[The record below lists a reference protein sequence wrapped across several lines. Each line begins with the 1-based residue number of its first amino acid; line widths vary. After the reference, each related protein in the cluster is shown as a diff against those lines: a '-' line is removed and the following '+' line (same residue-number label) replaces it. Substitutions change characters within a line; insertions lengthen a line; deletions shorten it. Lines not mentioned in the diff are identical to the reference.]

1 MNILKKFRVILEIL
15 LCFSCFVPLSAQ
27 PSEEVSGAFRQIDE
41 AIVTKSSEK
50 VSDVL
55 QKNRSSQN
63 YSLIENY
70 TLKKARQLIITDNLE
85 LARDVVLVIIDNNIE
100 NFDAVELYSYI
111 DKAISNQQSANEAAE
126 NRKRLEQEKIAAR
139 NAKSKQ
145 RLENRGNYQKVSSAS
160 GKDVYVNEQKASF
173 SSFIWTIKL
182 GLADFSY
189 QKIDKPEFSSLKY
202 GLAFG
207 ANLFR
212 PSERIIL
219 GLDLFADAHILN
231 LSAKESAKTTKV
243 DSFGAVIEEDDPQ
256 EFFFSGRFVPEI
268 AFSDFSKYLFLRA
281 GVSANILASKY
292 QERTGSQKTLVSP
305 VVGLALDNISI
316 GGAQMRLFYDYDIG
330 HLAYEELKSAMEFGG
345 SIMLPFSTNDKTKM
359 GIELGVQ
366 DLLLMKE
373 ESMENRTKFT
383 LAIGVGN
390 VTK

>member
-1 MNILKKFRVILEIL
+1 MNILKKIRTVLAVLFCVS
-15 LCFSCFVPLSAQ
+15 CAFSLSAQ
-27 PSEEVSGAFRQIDE
+27 ASEEVSEAFRQIDE
-41 AIVTKSSEK
+41 AIVTKSPEK
-50 VSDVL
+50 ISDVL
-55 QKNRSSQN
+55 KNSKGSQN
-63 YSLIENY
+63 YTIIENY
-70 TLKKARQLIITDNLE
+70 TLKKARQLIVTDNLE
-85 LARDVVLVIIDNNIE
+85 LARETVLAIIDNNIE

-111 DKAISNQQSANEAAE
+111 DKAILNQQSANQAAE
-126 NRKRLEQEKIAAR
+126 NRKRLEQERIAAL
-139 NAKSKQ
+139 NEKSKKQ
-145 RLENRGNYQKVSSAS
+145 LENRGNYQKVSSAS
-160 GKDVYVNEQKASF
+160 GQEVYINEQQATF

-182 GLADFSY
+182 GLVDFSY

-202 GLAFG
+202 GIAFG
-207 ANLFR
+207 ANVFR

-231 LSAKESAKTTKV
+231 LSTKEGTKTTKV
-243 DSFGAVIEEDDPQ
+243 DAVGTVIEEDDPQ
-256 EFFFSGRFVPEI
+256 EFFFSGRVVPEI

-281 GVSANILASKY
+281 GVSANVLASKY
-292 QERTGSQKTLVSP
+292 QERTGSQKTFVSP
-305 VVGLALDNISI
+305 VVGIALDNISI
-316 GGAQMRLFYDYDIG
+316 GAAQMRLFYDYDIG

-345 SIMLPFSTNDKTKM
+345 SILLPFSTSNKTKM